1 MAQDVLGKAR
11 MKLTAFGLTDRG
23 RRRSKNEDDLGVVD
37 LSTGKT
43 VDPAVLEDV
52 SIGELGVLL
61 AVCDGVGGRRAGE
74 VASALAL
81 SRLAEE
87 MEEQAKSCPR
97 RAVFGAAVER
107 VNRTVWEK
115 AHEDPR
121 FEGMATTL
129 TAAVVCRNR
138 AILAHVG
145 DSRAY
150 VFRGGSIRQVTR
162 DQSFVQS
169 LVAAGALSEE
179 EAKNSPYRNVI
190 LQAIGRKKKV
200 EVALDAVDLEPGD
213 ALLLCTDGLSEKV
226 EAPELGRALQ
236 SPDLEAVVR
245 GLIDLANERGGEDN
259 ITALAARI
267 SA

>member
-1 MAQDVLGKAR
+1 MQ
-11 MKLTAFGLTDRG
+11 LTAFGLTDRG
-23 RRRSKNEDDLGVVD
+23 RKRSKNEDDLGIVD
-37 LSTGKT
+37 LSTGKP
-43 VDPAVLEDV
+43 VDPAVLENV
-52 SIGELGVLL
+52 SIGEQGVLL

-81 SRLAEE
+81 SKLAEE
-87 MEEQAKSCPR
+87 MEEQAKTCPR
-97 RAVFGAAVER
+97 RAMFGAAVER

-121 FEGMATTL
+121 LQGMATTL

-150 VFRGGSIRQVTR
+150 VFRRGAIRQVTR

-169 LVAAGALSEE
+169 LVASGALSEE
-179 EAKNSPYRNVI
+179 EAKSSPYRNVI
-190 LQAIGRKKKV
+190 LQAIGRKKEV
-200 EVALDAVDLEPGD
+200 QVALDAVDLEDGD

-226 EAPELGRALQ
+226 EATELARALEN
-236 SPDLEAVVR
+236 PDLPSSVR

-259 ITALAARI
+259 ITALAARM